1 DTVNSFEEFKERLE
15 YSPYK
20 IILIDYKIPNFNE
33 NEVYQMINR
42 AKQKHHIG
50 TITILFVD
58 PNSTLKDDLRNKFDE
73 IVKSNISKTQLETI
87 VNLCIRTEDQDVCII
102 KQNDEK

>member
-1 DTVNSFEEFKERLE
+1 
-15 YSPYK
+15 
-20 IILIDYKIPNFNE
+20 
-33 NEVYQMINR
+33 MINR

-73 IVKSNISKTQLETI
+73 IVKSNISKTQLEKI
-87 VNLCIRTEDQDVCII
+87 VNLCIRTEDQDICII